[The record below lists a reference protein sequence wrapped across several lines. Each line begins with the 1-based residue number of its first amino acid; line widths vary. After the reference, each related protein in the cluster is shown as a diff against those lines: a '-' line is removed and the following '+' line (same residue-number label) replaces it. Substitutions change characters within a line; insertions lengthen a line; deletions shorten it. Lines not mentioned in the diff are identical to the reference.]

1 MSTIPAPETQRTDS
15 QSPSG
20 VGESHQAMQTARRL
34 TWLMFALCLIVTGTA
49 AVYESAGFAP
59 AALIGAAGLL
69 SMLGW
74 QAAET
79 KYRPVPVSFIVP
91 YSLVIMSLLV
101 QNAEEFAF
109 RSMDSSVF
117 SSVPGFALYSIGAA
131 SLFMLGGCCAGCA
144 SSARCLV
151 GMVGLHMGGCAKSG
165 ALCVSLIF
173 RQPLFLYARSGCR
186 LDSAARR
193 TVRSDSA
200 HSGSPPFFDTYPRR
214 REIQCP
220 VKKLFTP

>member
-1 MSTIPAPETQRTDS
+1 MSTIPASETQRTDS

-79 KYRPVPVSFIVP
+79 KRRPVPVSFIVP
-91 YSLVIMSLLV
+91 YSLVVMSLLV

-131 SLFMLGGCCAGCA
+131 SLFMLGGAALAARHPLGA
-144 SSARCLV
+144 WSAWLVCIWAAVQSLAHYAYPLFSDSRYFYIPGQAAAWIPLLV
-151 GMVGLHMGGCAKSG
+151 GLYGLIR
-165 ALCVSLIF
+165 LI
-173 RQPLFLYARSGCR
+173 RG
-186 LDSAARR
+186 
-193 TVRSDSA
+193 
-200 HSGSPPFFDTYPRR
+200 PRR
-214 REIQCP
+214 SSTLIHEGGKSDVR
-220 VKKLFTP
+220 